1 MTTDKYQIK
10 NAKELLLKAVTY
22 SEVLEELILTKK
34 VDKEH
39 VQIYWREDVTK
50 FLYRQYQK
58 LEGFNYES

>member
-39 VQIYWREDVTK
+39 VQIYWRK
-50 FLYRQYQK
+50 M
-58 LEGFNYES
+58 